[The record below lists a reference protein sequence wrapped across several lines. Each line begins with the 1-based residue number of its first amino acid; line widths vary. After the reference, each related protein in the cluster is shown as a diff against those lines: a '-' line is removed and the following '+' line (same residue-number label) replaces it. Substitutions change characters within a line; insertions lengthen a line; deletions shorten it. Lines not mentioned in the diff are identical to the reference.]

1 MDFDEE
7 QQDVIRSYDEAV
19 GAMRQNVRAQITALA
34 MVAEENAVLYRPI
47 VQAVEQGPSPGRRAA
62 RLTVG
67 GEGRGRGFHLVLIA
81 LLAVFAVVVVV
92 VVVVVL
98 IVLVVLVVL
107 VVVLLLE
114 LLVLLSS
121 SSPSSPSSPS
131 RRDQNGR
138 N

>member
-107 VVVLLLE
+107 LLLE

>member
-67 GEGRGRGFHLVLIA
+67 GEGRGRGFHLVLVA

-98 IVLVVLVVL
+98 IVLVVL

>member
-98 IVLVVLVVL
+98 IVLVVLVV
-107 VVVLLLE
+107 VLLLE